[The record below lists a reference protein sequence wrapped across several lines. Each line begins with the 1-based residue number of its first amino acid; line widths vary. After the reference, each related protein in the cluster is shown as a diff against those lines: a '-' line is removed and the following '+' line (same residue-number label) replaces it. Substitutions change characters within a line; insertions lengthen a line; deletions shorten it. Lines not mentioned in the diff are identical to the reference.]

1 MRIETIET
9 PELGNRSYV
18 VTDGSHAVVVDPQR
32 DLDRIESVLDEIGA
46 NVTHVFETHIHNDY
60 LTGGLELSRRCG
72 ADYAVNGADA
82 VGFDRRPVHEGDIL
96 ASGTLRI
103 RVLGTPGHTETH
115 LSYVVEDDAESVV
128 FTGGSL
134 LFGSVG
140 RTDLVDPART
150 QQLTRVQYAS
160 AHRLAALPA
169 ATAVLPTHGF
179 GSFCSSDSG
188 PTVHASTIG
197 EELQKNP
204 VFLAESEAT
213 FVHELITS
221 LGEYPTYYAHMAP
234 LNRRGPTGVDLAT
247 PMPAISSDDLA
258 GRLRAGAAVVD
269 LRDTIAFSARH
280 VAGTISIE
288 RARQLATYL
297 GWLVRF
303 GAPIALIAD
312 SADDLVDAR
321 RQLARIGY
329 DDVAG
334 TTARIETLGAPTS
347 VYTRCT
353 FDELARERTRDDVL
367 LDVRRRA
374 EREEGFLPGSV
385 HIPLHELP
393 TSLGRIPRR
402 RVWVHCVSGF
412 RAGTAASMLDNAG
425 FEVVHVDDHIE
436 RAEALGL
443 VVS

>member
-1 MRIETIET
+1 MRIDTIET

-32 DLDRIESVLDEIGA
+32 DLDRIESVLGDIGA
-46 NVTHVFETHIHNDY
+46 DVTHVFETHIHNDY

-72 ADYAVNGADA
+72 ADYAVNGAEA
-82 VGFDRRPVHEGDIL
+82 VGFDRRPVHDGEVL
-96 ASGTLRI
+96 VSGTLRI
-103 RVLGTPGHTETH
+103 RVLSTPGHTETH

-150 QQLTRVQYAS
+150 QQLTRAQYAS
-160 AHRLAALPA
+160 AHRLAGLPA

-179 GSFCSSDSG
+179 GSFCSSDSSS
-188 PTVHASTIG
+188 TANESTIG
-197 EELQKNP
+197 DEMQKNP
-204 VFLAESEAT
+204 VFLAKSEDK
-213 FVHELITS
+213 FVYELIAS
-221 LGEYPTYYAHMAP
+221 LGEYPAYYAHMAP

-247 PMPAISSDDLA
+247 PLPAISSDDLA
-258 GRLRAGAAVVD
+258 RRLRAGAAVVD
-269 LRDTIAFSARH
+269 LRDRIAFSARH
-280 VAGTISIE
+280 AAGTISIE
-288 RARQLATYL
+288 RGRQLATYL

-303 GAPIALIAD
+303 DAPIALIAD
-312 SADDLVDAR
+312 STDDLADAR
-321 RQLARIGY
+321 RQLSRIGY

-334 TTARIETLGAPTS
+334 TTARIETFAAPTS
-347 VYTRCT
+347 AYTRCS
-353 FDELARERTRDDVL
+353 FDDLARDRTRDDVL
-367 LDVRRRA
+367 LDVRRRT

-393 TSLGRIPRR
+393 TTLGTIPRR

-425 FEVVHVDDHIE
+425 FDVVHVDDHIE
-436 RAEALGL
+436 RADALGL